1 MFFPNSDEGVRHMAE
16 TLDSF
21 DFGSR
26 RSGGRGVHPWE
37 DYTNGEIWKIGKED
51 LHQASMRTFLAVLWR
66 QARKRGKKVEYRSNK
81 EACEIVFRV
90 YSPEEENGETT
101 QETQEATSKK
111 PTTTAT
117 ATVADGIKATEPKTE
132 PAPTLTKD
140 QRRRMARQ
148 SKRSK

>member
-1 MFFPNSDEGVRHMAE
+1 MSEV
-16 TLDSF
+16 LDSF

-37 DYTNGEIWKIGKED
+37 DYCNGKIWKIGKED
-51 LHQASMRTFLAVLWR
+51 LHQASQKTFIAVLYR
-66 QARKRGKKVEYRSNK
+66 QAKKRGKRVEYRTNK

-101 QETQEATSKK
+101 QETQAK
-111 PTTTAT
+111 TTTAGN
-117 ATVADGIKATEPKTE
+117 VADGIKATDPKPEPKSE
-132 PAPTLTKD
+132 PAPALTKG

-148 SKRSK
+148 SRRGK